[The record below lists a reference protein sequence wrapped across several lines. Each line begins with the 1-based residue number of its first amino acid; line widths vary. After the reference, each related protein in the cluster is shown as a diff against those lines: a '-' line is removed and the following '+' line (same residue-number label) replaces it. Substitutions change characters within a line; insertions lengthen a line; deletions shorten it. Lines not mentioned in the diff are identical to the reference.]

1 MKLLSIIPAR
11 GGSKGIPRKN
21 LAKING
27 RPLIEY
33 SIKAAL
39 DVNQITDLIVSTD
52 DKEIADIAR
61 ELGAQVPFIRPLE
74 LATDQAQSAPVVRHA
89 VEFMEK
95 LKGYK
100 YDAVLMLQ
108 PTCPLRK
115 SLHIKKALDIYQS
128 SDYDSL
134 VSVVSVSQHP
144 YRMKKLVGD
153 KLINYIDQGFEN
165 MIPRQEL
172 PEVYIRNGAIYLC
185 SRSVIMDKKVLVGQ
199 NCYGLV
205 MNDFE
210 SVNIDRKLDLVL
222 AETILREGLV
232 G

>member
-1 MKLLSIIPAR
+1 MKFLSIIPAR

-39 DVNQITDLIVSTD
+39 DVSQITDVVVSTD
-52 DKEIADIAR
+52 DKEIADVSR

-74 LATDQAQSAPVVRHA
+74 LATDKAQSAPVVRHA

-95 LKGYK
+95 LKGYT

-108 PTCPLRK
+108 PTSPLRK

-128 SDYDSL
+128 SDIDSL

-144 YRMKKLVGD
+144 YRMKKLVGN

-185 SRSVIMDKKVLVGQ
+185 SRSVIIHKKVLVGE

-205 MNDFE
+205 MDDFE
-210 SVNIDRKLDLVL
+210 SINIDSKLDLVL
-222 AETILREGLV
+222 AETILREGKV

>member
-165 MIPRQEL
+165 MKPRQEL

>member
-74 LATDQAQSAPVVRHA
+74 LATDQAQSAPVVMHA

-165 MIPRQEL
+165 MKPRQEL

>member
-21 LAKING
+21 LAKVNG

-52 DKEIADIAR
+52 DKEIADIAK

-74 LATDQAQSAPVVRHA
+74 LATDKAQSAPVVRHA

-115 SLHIKKALDIYQS
+115 SLHIKKALNIYQS
-128 SDYDSL
+128 SDCDSL

-165 MIPRQEL
+165 MKPRQEL

-185 SRSVIMDKKVLVGQ
+185 SRSVIMDKKVLVGE

>member
-74 LATDQAQSAPVVRHA
+74 LATDQAQSAPVVMHA

-115 SLHIKKALDIYQS
+115 SLHIKKALNIYQS
-128 SDYDSL
+128 SDCDSL

-165 MIPRQEL
+165 MKPRQEL

-185 SRSVIMDKKVLVGQ
+185 SRSVIMDKKVLVGE